1 MEGKLVINTSSSLV
15 QMGVQEQ
22 HISTQFLQQHSIL
35 SNCKALTN
43 KCANKSQMSN
53 ELFLN
58 FRLETELIFP
68 VVRDF
73 LEEILKEQQ

>member
-1 MEGKLVINTSSSLV
+1 
-15 QMGVQEQ
+15 
-22 HISTQFLQQHSIL
+22 
-35 SNCKALTN
+35 
-43 KCANKSQMSN
+43 MSN